1 MFRLC
6 IRMWKATKLKHLL
19 VSYFLETEMHDPST
33 PTPCILG
40 MKIGT
45 MILGWNIYIYDIFH
59 LLIFTSYI
67 WNITVKTNRNLNSLK
82 EGLQHSC
89 ASWFSASGVR
99 LTMWSAGFLFPPP
112 RHAARDHEFSKTN
125 SFVSLIIGFR
135 QSNSNLIIA
144 APQTQQ
150 KNSGSS
156 EASHSLRCNVFQAC
170 PRPGRSE
177 ETLKNDNRAAQLLK
191 QWTLKN

>member
-1 MFRLC
+1 MYKDVKGHQVKTSPCVLFSWDRNAWSFYSDSLHT
-6 IRMWKATKLKHLL
+6 RNQDRHHDSWLK
-19 VSYFLETEMHDPST
+19 
-33 PTPCILG
+33 
-40 MKIGT
+40 
-45 MILGWNIYIYDIFH
+45 YIYDIFH

-112 RHAARDHEFSKTN
+112 CHAARDHEFSKTN

-156 EASHSLRCNVFQAC
+156 EASHSLRCIVFQAC